1 MTGFEQ
7 LEKHGLFDARVPRY
21 TSYPPANHFVRG
33 EGKRHQ
39 AGWLRTVPEGSVVSV
54 YIHIPF
60 CKRLCY
66 FCACRT
72 QGTRTMRPVE
82 AYLAVLIQELRAV
95 RQFLPVNLKM
105 ARLHLGGGTPTI
117 LSAEAMRDLLTE
129 VFATFEAT
137 EDIEFSVEIDPTEA
151 APALLET
158 LANFGLNRASIGVQ
172 DFAPQV
178 QDAIGRQQS
187 FAQTE
192 GVVAKLRALGVPN
205 VNLDLLYGLPHQT
218 RESFANT
225 LDRVLSLAPDRLA
238 IYGYAHVP
246 WMSKRQVMI
255 KEESL
260 PDTRA
265 RFKLAEMA
273 AELFTGAGYLP
284 IGIDHFALPT
294 DGLAQAAVAGRLRRN
309 FQGYTDDTAPTLIGF
324 GASAIS
330 RFAQGYVQNA
340 PATSAYLERIAQG
353 GMAGHNGYAM
363 RQVDLLVARV
373 IEELMC
379 SFAFNEERLVA
390 EFPDSRAVLHGIGV
404 SLMRKFADVFYIAQ
418 GGLQLREEAKPLV
431 RIIASCVDDFVSQ
444 ETAHASAI

>member
-1 MTGFEQ
+1 MTRFEQ

-33 EGKRHQ
+33 EGQRHQ
-39 AGWLRTVPEGSVVSV
+39 ADWLRTVPEGSAVSV

-82 AYLAVLIQELRAV
+82 AYLAVLVQELHAV
-95 RQFLPVNLKM
+95 RALLPAGLKM

-117 LSAEAMRDLLTE
+117 LSPAAMHNLLTE
-129 VFATFEAT
+129 VFASFDAAD
-137 EDIEFSVEIDPTEA
+137 DIEFSVEIDPTEA

-158 LANFGLNRASIGVQ
+158 LAEFGLNRASIGVQ

-178 QDAIGRQQS
+178 QEAIGRQQS
-187 FAQTE
+187 FAQTQA
-192 GVVAKLRALGVPN
+192 VVEKLRALGVPN
-205 VNLDLLYGLPHQT
+205 INLDLLYGLPHQT
-218 RESFANT
+218 NDSFANT

-255 KEESL
+255 KEDSL
-260 PDTRA
+260 PDTHA
-265 RFKLAEMA
+265 RFDLAEMA
-273 AELFTGAGYLP
+273 AQVFTQAGYLP
-284 IGIDHFALPT
+284 IGIDHFALPS
-294 DGLAQAAVAGRLRRN
+294 DGLAQAAKAGRLRRN
-309 FQGYTDDTAPTLIGF
+309 FQGYTDDIAPTLIGF

-330 RFAQGYVQNA
+330 RFSQGYVQNA
-340 PATSAYLERIAQG
+340 PATSAYLDRIAQG

-363 RQVDLLVARV
+363 QHADGLVARV

-379 SFAFNEERLVA
+379 CFMFSEDRLNA
-390 EFPDSRAVLHGIGV
+390 EFPNQRDTIHAIGV
-404 SLMRKFADVFYIAQ
+404 SLMRQFPDVFFIAH
-418 GGLQLREEAKPLV
+418 GGLQLRDDAKPLV
-431 RIIASCVDDFVSQ
+431 RIIASCVDTFVSKQ
-444 ETAHASAI
+444 TAHASAI